1 MPAVATLAETVFRF
15 GPFSLYPARR
25 LLTAG
30 QPIALRGRAL
40 DLLLAL
46 VERAGEVLSR
56 AELEARVW
64 PGLHVGENN
73 LRVQMAQLRRAL
85 GQQGDDGPYVSTIP
99 GQGYRFIAQVL
110 RDGDGAAP
118 PASPAVAAFAL
129 ARQLAPPLGRGEV
142 IAALAARLGRQRLVT
157 IVGPGGMGKT
167 TVALAIGA
175 AVAERY
181 PDGVALV
188 DLSVLNDGALVPGV
202 VAGRLAPQVQAAN
215 PVPALLAFLKP
226 RRMLLILDSCET
238 VTADAAALVEALLP
252 AASGVDILATSRE
265 PLGLAAEHVHPLAPL
280 AVPPRT
286 RDGDAAQ
293 IWGHAAVR
301 LFTERAAA
309 VTGGDP
315 LDGADART
323 VAEICRRLDG
333 IPLGLELAAGQVAAY
348 GVAGVALRLDDLG
361 LLVRGRRTAAARH
374 QTLRAAFDW
383 SYTLLSGAQRAVL
396 NRLSVFIGG
405 FDQAAVAAVVSPR
418 DLDGEGGS
426 AQVLDEL
433 VAKSLVVA
441 DRRAGEARYRLLD
454 TVRTYAR
461 EWLDASGLAAE
472 TRAAHATHYLR
483 LFQAALPDWATT
495 PPGDMMRR
503 HGVEID
509 NVRQALD
516 WCFRPAGSANRDA
529 GVGDGVRMGRALILA
544 VTPLWKCLSLWLEC
558 QRWVVRALASPVPF
572 ADDRQDLDLHV
583 LRAMAATVTG
593 DLAPPELERLW
604 EDVLAAAAR
613 MGDADSR
620 LQAQLGLYSVH
631 FNQGHVRRAL
641 ELALRMRDDAADSP
655 DRSVPAMAERLVGA
669 ALYFL
674 GDPAGA
680 RRHTEAALALA
691 DSGHSVRF
699 QLDQQIMA
707 RSTLAGVLWVQ
718 GNVDQG
724 LDLLRQS
731 LQEAA
736 AMDHAYTTCS
746 VLGLAACPLAMLT
759 SDLATARRHTDLLL
773 MLADRHGLT
782 AWQPW
787 ARCLDLILRLKAGGG
802 PELLDELCRT
812 MAALGDLSHA
822 RYAVLVRETALAMVK
837 AGDLPGGLAMID
849 AALARAH
856 ANEEGWALPEL
867 ARLRG
872 LMLVRGG
879 DPGGAEVLYRQALLQ
894 AEQQGAWTWRLRLA
908 IDLAGLHLDTG
919 LAPDAPAI
927 LAATYGHFTQGFG
940 TADLRQARALLGRLN
955 P

>member
-1 MPAVATLAETVFRF
+1 MPAAALAETVFRF
-15 GPFSLYPARR
+15 GSFSLYPARR

-46 VERAGEVLSR
+46 VERAGEVLNR
-56 AELEARVW
+56 EELEARVW

-85 GQQGDDGPYVSTIP
+85 GQRGDDGPYVSTVA

-110 RDGDGAAP
+110 REGDGTPSP
-118 PASPAVAAFAL
+118 PSPAVAAFAL
-129 ARQLAPPLGRGEV
+129 TRQLAPPLGRGEV
-142 IAALAARLGRQRLVT
+142 VAALAARLGRQRLVT

-175 AVAERY
+175 AVADRY
-181 PDGVALV
+181 PDGVALI
-188 DLSVLNDGALVPGV
+188 DLSIVSDGALVPGV
-202 VAGRLAPQVQAAN
+202 VAGRLAPQIQAGA
-215 PVPALLAFLKP
+215 PLPALLAFLKP

-238 VTADAAALVEALLP
+238 VTVAAASFVGSLLP
-252 AASGVDILATSRE
+252 AASGVDILTTSRE
-265 PLGLAAEHVHPLAPL
+265 PLGLAAEHLHALAPL

-309 VTGGDP
+309 VAGGGP

-348 GVAGVALRLDDLG
+348 GVAGVAQRLDDLG

-418 DLDGEGGS
+418 DLDGEGTS

-441 DRRAGEARYRLLD
+441 DHRGAEPRYRLLD
-454 TVRTYAR
+454 TIRVYAR

-472 TRAAHATHYLR
+472 TRVAHATHYLR
-483 LFQAALPDWATT
+483 LFQAALSDWATT
-495 PPGDMMRR
+495 PPGEMMRR
-503 HGVEID
+503 DGVEID
-509 NVRQALD
+509 NVLQALD
-516 WCFRPAGSANRDA
+516 WCFGSNGGPSGD
-529 GVGDGVRMGRALILA
+529 DGVRMGRELILA
-544 VTPLWKCLSLWLEC
+544 VAPLWKCLSLWLEC
-558 QRWVVRALASPVPF
+558 QRWVTRALASPVPF
-572 ADDRQDLDLHV
+572 VDDRQDLDLHL

-604 EDVLAAAAR
+604 ADVLTASTR
-613 MGDADSR
+613 LGDGDSR

-641 ELALRMRDDAADSP
+641 DLALHMREGAADSP
-655 DRSVPAMAERLVGA
+655 DRSVSAMAERLVGA

-731 LQEAA
+731 LQQAA

-759 SDLATARRHTDLLL
+759 SDLAAARRHTDLLL
-773 MLADRHGLT
+773 MLADRYGLT

-787 ARCLDLILRLKAGGG
+787 GRCLDMILRLKAGGG
-802 PELLDELCRT
+802 RDLLDELCRA
-812 MAALGDLSHA
+812 MATLGDLSHA
-822 RYAVLVRETALAMVK
+822 RYAVLVRETALAMAR

-856 ANEEGWALPEL
+856 ANEEGWTLPEL

-872 LMLVRGG
+872 LMLVQGG
-879 DPGGAEVLYRQALLQ
+879 EPLEAEALYRQGLVQ
-894 AEQQGAWTWRLRLA
+894 AERQGAWTWRLRLA
-908 IDLAGLHLDTG
+908 IDLARLHLDTG
-919 LAPDAPAI
+919 LAPDAPAL
-927 LAATYGHFTQGFG
+927 LAATHGHFTEGFG
-940 TADLRQARALLGRLN
+940 TADLRQARALLARLN